1 MHHIAPTGEGGANAD
16 PQILR
21 DLAAQGAAI
30 LESSD
35 FAKEIRTDWRTPSR
49 EIELLYNDNRAS
61 FSGVDRG
68 DVGRTTRRASDGV
81 LVGLYRE
88 GDEQIPI
95 LARSAESVRN
105 SAAMDLDQLQVLTN
119 LSIET
124 LPLSQVLDGNNLIW
138 RENVIW
144 RWDRKRAITVQCS
157 PRNGSVPVLMED
169 VREKFEA
176 IPLPAGYTLE
186 WGGEF
191 NSQRES
197 MEALLPGFGPAGIII
212 LFIIVALFNA
222 FRPPMIIV
230 LVIPFALIG
239 ITFGLLITDTPFG
252 FIALLGAMSL
262 SGMMIKNAVVL
273 LDEVN
278 LNLDRGLRRYEA
290 VRQAAVSRLSPVMN
304 AAATTVFGVIPLLS
318 DVFWVGL
325 AITIM
330 FGLAF
335 GTILTMLAVPVLY
348 VLFFRVQR
356 E

>member
-1 MHHIAPTGEGGANAD
+1 
-16 PQILR
+16 
-21 DLAAQGAAI
+21 
-30 LESSD
+30 
-35 FAKEIRTDWRTPSR
+35 
-49 EIELLYNDNRAS
+49 
-61 FSGVDRG
+61 
-68 DVGRTTRRASDGV
+68 
-81 LVGLYRE
+81 
-88 GDEQIPI
+88 
-95 LARSAESVRN
+95 
-105 SAAMDLDQLQVLTN
+105 
-119 LSIET
+119 
-124 LPLSQVLDGNNLIW
+124 
-138 RENVIW
+138 
-144 RWDRKRAITVQCS
+144 
-157 PRNGSVPVLMED
+157 MED

-290 VRQAAVSRLSPVMN
+290 VRQAAVSRLPPVMN